1 VRRLDIRFAVRRFSG
16 DADPIISAVRV
27 ALTAAFDDDVHG
39 PLQSCAGSCIAQQ
52 PMQCASYGSC
62 SRVIVPDQSV
72 NHSRTYVLPSGSLP
86 RMGDKGPARY
96 AGAKLIEQF
105 HVAAL
110 VYDRF
115 DSVVDHDRPRIA
127 YKGRIGARTAL
138 RRRFGF
144 RHDPGGVS
152 NSGDARSRLRP

>member
-1 VRRLDIRFAVRRFSG
+1 VRRLDTRFAVPRSSG
-16 DADPIISAVRV
+16 DADPISSAVRV
-27 ALTAAFDDDVHG
+27 ALTAAFDNDVHG

-72 NHSRTYVLPSGSLP
+72 NHSRTYVPFSGPLP
-86 RMGDKGPARY
+86 RMVTRARRARLY
-96 AGAKLIEQF
+96 
-105 HVAAL
+105 
-110 VYDRF
+110 RF

-144 RHDPGGVS
+144 RHDPSGGS
-152 NSGDARSRLRP
+152 NGRDVRSRLRP